1 MGKAALEGIHCSLL
15 STASTACLASTSQSL
30 KAACSAVEGRA
41 QHQTPYWA
49 GDAKSVINEHEPV
62 RTVQMPAPRWGET
75 IERRQG
81 GQTNSHPTGER
92 VQIAFV
98 KEFHLYLL
106 PNSICICQ
114 PIAFVLQWMIVH
126 PGPVSQYTAEKK
138 DHSGLNLSR
147 ARRYLL
153 LVAGYLS
160 LDNTR
165 ERLVGHNRLEQEK
178 KAWFA

>member
-1 MGKAALEGIHCSLL
+1 M
-15 STASTACLASTSQSL
+15 
-30 KAACSAVEGRA
+30 
-41 QHQTPYWA
+41 
-49 GDAKSVINEHEPV
+49 INEHEPV

-114 PIAFVLQWMIVH
+114 PIAFVFAMDDSSSRGARITVH
-126 PGPVSQYTAEKK
+126 GGEKGPLWIEFVACK
-138 DHSGLNLSR
+138 
-147 ARRYLL
+147 AL
-153 LVAGYLS
+153 LVACCWL
-160 LDNTR
+160 
-165 ERLVGHNRLEQEK
+165 LEP
-178 KAWFA
+178 

>member
-1 MGKAALEGIHCSLL
+1 M
-15 STASTACLASTSQSL
+15 
-30 KAACSAVEGRA
+30 
-41 QHQTPYWA
+41 
-49 GDAKSVINEHEPV
+49 INEHEPV

-75 IERRQG
+75 IERGEG

-114 PIAFVLQWMIVH
+114 PIAFVFAMDDSSSRACITVH
-126 PGPVSQYTAEKK
+126 AEKK

-178 KAWFA
+178 KVWFA